1 MFLVL
6 FQKSESSPE
15 ERIPLPEVVGSSP
28 EHLESNEAESLEIN
42 ILRSNADTILAQH
55 SYAHPCRKL
64 DIEESTY
71 NRQHQDT
78 ATQHHIKIE
87 EMSSADPDTYYGTYD
102 EENDCITVV
111 VTSEDESVA
120 EQVVKSEDSDNMECE
135 DIIDLNNHLYCDGK
149 AQNLLSPMQ
158 PSPYSSSLSLGSYKD
173 PLSPAPTFI
182 SDFGYESVESPLS
195 EMGSNDFQDLWS
207 ESFSELFPS
216 LV

>member
-1 MFLVL
+1 M
-6 FQKSESSPE
+6 
-15 ERIPLPEVVGSSP
+15 VGSPP
-28 EHLESNEAESLEIN
+28 EHVESNETECLEIN

-64 DIEESTY
+64 HIEQSSHH
-71 NRQHQDT
+71 RQHQDT
-78 ATQHHIKIE
+78 TIQHDIKIE
-87 EMSSADPDTYYGTYD
+87 EISSADPDTYYGTYD

-111 VTSEDESVA
+111 VISEDESVA
-120 EQVVKSEDSDNMECE
+120 EEVIESEDNDNMECE
-135 DIIDLNNHLYCDGK
+135 DVIDLNNHLYCDGK
-149 AQNLLSPMQ
+149 ALNLLSPMQ
-158 PSPYSSSLSLGSYKD
+158 PSPYPSSLSLGSYKD

-195 EMGSNDFQDLWS
+195 DMGSNDFQDLWS